1 MGWASLL
8 ALALALA
15 MDAFAVAVVAGVALK
30 APTGRHV
37 FRLAFHFG
45 LFQGLMLAGGWYVG
59 SILHASVASSDHWLA
74 FAVLAFVGGRM
85 IWSATHAPEA
95 QRPALD
101 PTAGWDLVLLS
112 VATSVDAL
120 AVGLSLAIIGSQILF
135 PAMVVGVIACLL
147 TLVGMLVG
155 KHIGLLWG
163 ERVEIF
169 GGLVLIGI
177 GVRIVWQHVM
187 V

>member
-1 MGWASLL
+1 
-8 ALALALA
+8 
-15 MDAFAVAVVAGVALK
+15 
-30 APTGRHV
+30 
-37 FRLAFHFG
+37 
-45 LFQGLMLAGGWYVG
+45 
-59 SILHASVASSDHWLA
+59 
-74 FAVLAFVGGRM
+74 M

-95 QRPALD
+95 QRAALD

-147 TLVGMLVG
+147 TLIGMLVG

-163 ERVEIF
+163 ERVEIL

-177 GVRIVWQHVM
+177 GVKIVWQHVM